1 MSQHLMNLL
10 DCFLPLICF
19 SSNRRSF
26 YMKTNAAL
34 ALLILANLSIASA
47 VTGLPDTTELQP
59 VPADSKLTDTY
70 ETNYA
75 TSSQAMHA

>member
-1 MSQHLMNLL
+1 
-10 DCFLPLICF
+10 
-19 SSNRRSF
+19 
-26 YMKTNAAL
+26 MKTNAAL